1 MIQII
6 KANLS
11 NSEQATAVIELLNE
25 YALHPM
31 GGGKALT
38 EFTRNN
44 LITALQS
51 RKECSVILAYDEDTA
66 IGLCNCFE
74 AFSTFACK
82 PLLNIHDLYVKEA
95 YRKQGIARQMMQKA
109 EQLAKHNDCCKVTLE
124 VLSKNEAAKKSYL
137 ASGYKPY
144 QLNEQF
150 GNAEFWQKSL

>member
-1 MIQII
+1 MIQIK
-6 KANLS
+6 KADLS
-11 NSEQATAVIELLNE
+11 ISEQANSIIELLNE

-31 GGGKALT
+31 GGGEALT
-38 EFTRNN
+38 EFTRDN
-44 LITALQS
+44 LIAALQS
-51 RKECSVILAYDEDTA
+51 RKECSVILAYDDDTA

-109 EQLAKHNDCCKVTLE
+109 EQLAKHNGCCKMTLE

>member
-1 MIQII
+1 MIQI
-6 KANLS
+6 KQADLS
-11 NSEQATAVIELLNE
+11 NSEQANAVIELLNE

-31 GGGKALT
+31 GGGEALT

-44 LITALQS
+44 LIATLQS
-51 RKECSVILAYDEDTA
+51 RKECSIFLAYDENIA

-82 PLLNIHDLYVKEA
+82 PLLNIHDLFVKES
-95 YRKQGIARQMMQKA
+95 YRKQGIARQLMQKA
-109 EQLAKHNDCCKVTLE
+109 EQLARHNGCCKMTLE
-124 VLSKNEAAKKSYL
+124 VLSKNEAAKNSYL